1 MIRKEDYL
9 LVFLWCVVS
18 VQVLDHQPAARAQAF
33 PGTYFKFSTCEPTR
47 AGGSAVLYVA
57 VDRLAVPLTPAEAA
71 AGAARVNY
79 AIHAFTRVRRA
90 GAEPHAA
97 TLAFWAGAG
106 SCPRPARRRA
116 RHQRRRPLTCH
127 CCAPVVVALS

>member
-1 MIRKEDYL
+1 
-9 LVFLWCVVS
+9 
-18 VQVLDHQPAARAQAF
+18 
-33 PGTYFKFSTCEPTR
+33 
-47 AGGSAVLYVA
+47 VA